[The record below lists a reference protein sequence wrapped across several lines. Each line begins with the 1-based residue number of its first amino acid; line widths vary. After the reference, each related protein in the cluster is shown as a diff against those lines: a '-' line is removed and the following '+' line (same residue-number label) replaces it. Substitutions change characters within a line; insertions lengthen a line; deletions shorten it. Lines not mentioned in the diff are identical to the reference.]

1 MATPNDKDRATWK
14 KNIEKFKVGLEE
26 DGSPKRKMDEN
37 KAKAL
42 FRDSV
47 RKKWMY
53 CNTKLLFEELSK
65 QEDTRPNTR
74 TKWIWQCAK
83 CGDLV
88 PKEQKDIDHIIGDT
102 EFTDWSK
109 AHQYASAI
117 LDVNHSGL
125 QVLCN
130 DKSKNNCHATKTRA
144 ETLGIDWTTE
154 DGWNRALMEQEF
166 TRIINTKAKGQKD
179 FLLQHGVEEGKI
191 GKNEE
196 IRKQQIREILEGNV

>member
-1 MATPNDKDRATWK
+1 MAKPNDKDRTIWK
-14 KNIEKFKVGLEE
+14 KKIEKFRVGLEE

-42 FRDSV
+42 FRDAV

-65 QEDTRPNTR
+65 LEDNRHETR
-74 TKWIWQCAK
+74 TKWVWKCNK

-88 PKEQKDIDHIIGDT
+88 PKDHKDIDHVVGDT

-109 AHQYASAI
+109 AHEYAEAI
-117 LDVNHSGL
+117 LDVKHSGL

-130 DKSKNNCHATKTRA
+130 SKSKNNCHATKTRA
-144 ETLGIDWTTE
+144 ESLGLDWTTE
-154 DGWNRALMEQEF
+154 EGWNRALMEQEL
-166 TRIINTKAKGQKD
+166 TRIVDSKAAGQKKW
-179 FLLQHGVEEGKI
+179 LEERGVIPE
-191 GKNEE
+191 KNEPLRKE
-196 IRKQQIREILEGNV
+196 QIRKILEEESGYN